1 MYRVALDAIEPDPP
15 LVMGHFGHRPLG
27 LTSLNPFAKSRKIAP
42 TVAQKVGWFGWRSP
56 VRPLPSSNPSAA
68 LVLDPAKFRFRGAGL
83 FPFWLQRGGWGTA
96 IWMDPRGAPG
106 DPLIASGVYLRPD
119 SR

>member
-1 MYRVALDAIEPDPP
+1 MIYVPPVVTGHSGHRNMYRVALDAIEPDPP

-56 VRPLPSSNPSAA
+56 VRPLPSRNPSAA
-68 LVLDPAKFRFRGAGL
+68 GFGPCKIPLSGGGASSIL
-83 FPFWLQRGGWGTA
+83 A
-96 IWMDPRGAPG
+96 APRG
-106 DPLIASGVYLRPD
+106 
-119 SR
+119 